1 MGKNS
6 LDQVH
11 CWLVLGKAWK
21 LVPEENGRLRVRGA
35 ETAPQYVLDGVSL
48 ADN

>member
-1 MGKNS
+1 LKTKPQIGS
-6 LDQVH
+6 REIILIQ
-11 CWLVLGKAWK
+11 GRK